1 MNVFINYDKED
12 LEIAKRLRNDLEK
25 AGIKT
30 WLEREDLLVGQDWR
44 QVITDKLRESR
55 YFITLLS
62 SASVA
67 KQGLIDT
74 EPNWALNL
82 LDNELSSKR
91 ISILPVRI
99 NDCLLADEKLERLH
113 CADLFP
119 SYEKG
124 LDDILK
130 VLLPNRSHDKRPIS
144 NDIQSKP
151 NNENLFQHQIP
162 NEPTD
167 KPPAANQNW
176 FKYVAIVLLA
186 VVLMYHFAKPAPQKR
201 TYHLRKEPITVS
213 DDEALK
219 TFKLTKDSNGWRRPA
234 EYVENDFQD
243 NKDGTITDRATGL
256 MWQKSGS
263 DNFMKFQYAE
273 AYIDELNR
281 KKFAGFGDWRLPTVD
296 ELTSLLTPEKQSQGL
311 YISPLFDST
320 QSWCWTADKRTSGVG
335 WHIYFL
341 FGNVDWYN
349 LNVNYFVRAVRS
361 VQ

>member
-1 MNVFINYDKED
+1 MNVFINHAKED
-12 LEIAKRLRNDLEK
+12 LDIAKKLRDDLEK
-25 AGIKT
+25 AGVKT

-44 QVITDKLRESR
+44 EVITDKLRESR
-55 YFITLLS
+55 YFITLIS

-67 KQGLIDT
+67 KQDFIDT

-82 LDNELSSKR
+82 LDNELSSER

-99 NDCLLADEKLERLH
+99 NDCLLTDEKLERLH

-124 LDDILK
+124 LNDILK
-130 VLLPNRSHDKRPIS
+130 VLLPNKPPDKRPVS
-144 NDIQSKP
+144 NQIPIKP
-151 NNENLFQHQIP
+151 PDENLFANQIP

-167 KPPAANQNW
+167 KGSSVNQNR
-176 FKYVAIVLLA
+176 FKYIAIFLLA
-186 VVLMYHFAKPAPQKR
+186 IILIYFVKSVPQKR

-219 TFKLTKDSNGWRRPA
+219 TFKLKKDSSGWRKPV
-234 EYVENDFQD
+234 EYIENDFQD

-256 MWQKSGS
+256 MWQRAGS
-263 DNFMKFQYAE
+263 DNFMKYQKAE
-273 AYIDELNR
+273 AYIEELNS
-281 KKFAGFGDWRLPTVD
+281 KKFAGFEDWRLPTID
-296 ELTSLLTPEKQSQGL
+296 ELTSLLTQEKQSHGL
-311 YISPLFDST
+311 YISPIFDKN
-320 QSWCWTADKRTSGVG
+320 QSWCWTSDKRASGG
-335 WHIYFL
+335 AWHIYFL

-361 VQ
+361 LP